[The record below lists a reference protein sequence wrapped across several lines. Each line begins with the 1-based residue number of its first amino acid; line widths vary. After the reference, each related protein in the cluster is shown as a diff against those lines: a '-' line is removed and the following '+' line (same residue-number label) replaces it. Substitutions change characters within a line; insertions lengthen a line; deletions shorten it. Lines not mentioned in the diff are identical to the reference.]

1 MTGAHGAFFS
11 GGGGA
16 KSLNYGKTHD
26 TTFLNK
32 VRGGKIT
39 NIGAERQ
46 QTHITTGAPQFQKDG
61 VTPKNELPVTML
73 CDGGGP
79 QLRAAYAAGDAK
91 VVAFLNKYGGPLKE
105 FSGDPADDMRRT
117 MYVKGTA
124 TWAIGEHLRENGI
137 DPSLFA
143 VGAELYMVW
152 TAMRKIPNTEFDGR
166 DWEVLFFPP
175 VPGSQAG
182 GFFNDHPN
190 TGTPAAD
197 APATQHVA
205 APSAPPAPPADPF
218 GGAAVPQQGNQ
229 APAQGSPFGGTSAAP
244 PAQVPAQAT
253 NNPFA

>member
-1 MTGAHGAFFS
+1 MTGAHGGFFS

-26 TTFLNK
+26 QTYLNK

-73 CDGGGP
+73 CDGGGE
-79 QLRAAYAAGDAK
+79 QLRAAYAAGDPK
-91 VVAFLNKYGGPLKE
+91 VVALLQKHGGPIKE
-105 FSGDPADDMRRT
+105 FSGDPQDDHRRT

-124 TWAIGEHLRENGI
+124 QWAIKEFLQENEI
-137 DPSLFA
+137 DPALFA
-143 VGAELYMVW
+143 VGGELYMVW
-152 TAMRKIPNTEFDGR
+152 VGMRKIPNTEFDGR
-166 DWEVLFFPP
+166 DWVALYFPP
-175 VPGSQAG
+175 KPGTQAG
-182 GFFNDHPN
+182 GFFDGGDTTTAQQP
-190 TGTPAAD
+190 
-197 APATQHVA
+197 A

-218 GGAAVPQQGNQ
+218 NAAPAPQQPAQ
-229 APAQGSPFGGTSAAP
+229 APAAGSPFGGAAP
-244 PAQVPAQAT
+244 TVPPQAS

>member
-1 MTGAHGAFFS
+1 MTGAHGGFFS

-16 KSLNYGKTHD
+16 KSLSYGKTHD
-26 TTFLNK
+26 TTYLNK
-32 VRGGKIT
+32 VRGGKIV
-39 NIGAERQ
+39 NIAAERQ
-46 QTHITTGAPQFQKDG
+46 QTHINTGAPQFQKDG

-79 QLRAAYAAGDAK
+79 QLRAAYATGDTK

-105 FSGDPADDMRRT
+105 FSGDPTDDMRRT

-124 TWAIGEHLRENGI
+124 TFAIRGFLEENQI

-152 TAMRKIPNTEFDGR
+152 VGMRKIPNTEFDGR

-182 GFFNDHPN
+182 GFF
-190 TGTPAAD
+190 AD
-197 APATQHVA
+197 APADAAPQAQQPA

-229 APAQGSPFGGTSAAP
+229 APAQGSPFGGTPAAP